1 MKTERELLAERD
13 ALMTQARDLN
23 ALAETETRDLSV
35 EEQAAWDKLQADI
48 QTLDSRIARARFVE
62 AVPPQRPGVAPV
74 VLRNPRGD
82 TFASSLKSY
91 LRMGIVPEGL
101 RDLASDEGIS
111 IRASNNT
118 DMNVGT
124 AADGGY
130 VDPTG
135 MYNGVIAKRTESD
148 LATKLG
154 VRNIPGKGTTVN
166 VPYDNETDGEFI
178 VTSEAGSFDQDAP
191 AIGQAAMTL
200 LLYSKYITLSHQLLE
215 DEDARLMDFL
225 TDWIAR
231 GMAKTRNALLLTEV
245 AASGTSLKTTA
256 TATAIAAGEPEAVVL
271 NDTVGDY
278 LDDTKSVAW
287 VMKPSTF
294 GAIAVIT
301 GNPRLYAENPGGS
314 LGREILGYP
323 VHFSTKA
330 GAMTAGLKSA
340 YFGNWNF
347 VGMREGAGF
356 TLLRDPYSAATTGQ
370 VKLWMYFR
378 CVFKVLQ
385 PSAIGYLIQH
395 T

>member
-23 ALAETETRDLSV
+23 ALAETETRELTA
-35 EEQAAWDKLQADI
+35 EEQVTWDKLQADI
-48 QTLDSRIARARFVE
+48 AAMDKRIERSRFVA
-62 AVPPQRPGVAPV
+62 AVPPQRPSGAPP
-74 VLRNPRGD
+74 VLHNGRGD
-82 TFASSLKSY
+82 TFASNLKAY
-91 LRMGIVPEGL
+91 LRFNEVPEGL
-101 RDLASDEGIS
+101 RGLLSDEGIA

-118 DMNVGT
+118 DMNTGT

-135 MYNGVIAKRTESD
+135 MYNGVIAKRSESD

-225 TDWIAR
+225 TDWVAR
-231 GMAKTRNALLLTEV
+231 GMAKTRNSLLLTEV

-256 TATAIAAGEPEAVVL
+256 SATAIAAGEPEAVVL

-278 LDDTKSVAW
+278 LDDTPSCAW
-287 VMKPSTF
+287 VMKPSTY
-294 GAIAVIT
+294 GAIAAIT
-301 GNPRLYAENPGGS
+301 GNPRMYAENPGGK

-323 VHFSTKA
+323 VHYSTKT

-347 VGMREGAGF
+347 VGLREAPGF
-356 TLLRDPYSAATTGQ
+356 TLLRDPYSAAGTGQ

-378 CVFKVLQ
+378 VVFKVLQ